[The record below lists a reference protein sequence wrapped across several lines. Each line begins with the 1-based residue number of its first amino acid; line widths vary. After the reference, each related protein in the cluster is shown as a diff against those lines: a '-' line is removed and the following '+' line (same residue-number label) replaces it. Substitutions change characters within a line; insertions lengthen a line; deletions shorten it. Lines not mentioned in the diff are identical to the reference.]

1 MFNMLKFKHGT
12 EAFRLNFYI
21 WCCLPLSHVRILI
34 YRMWAIVSQHE
45 VLHAISLPLKKSK
58 CKPVEGEAVIYCCH
72 LESIC
77 AS

>member
-1 MFNMLKFKHGT
+1 
-12 EAFRLNFYI
+12 
-21 WCCLPLSHVRILI
+21 
-34 YRMWAIVSQHE
+34 MWAIVSQHE

-72 LESIC
+72 LESVC